1 MAFAIVNGTVQRT
14 FFDGKGA
21 SVKESFTKRDGTE
34 GASYYTAFFDAPHGL
49 SDGDTGKFS
58 GLLSAKVSSYEK
70 DGETRHSAD
79 IVLNS
84 AKFEA
89 AESSEDAPF

>member
-14 FFDGKGA
+14 FFGGKGA
-21 SVKESFTKRDGTE
+21 SVKESFTKRNGSE

-49 SDGDTGKFS
+49 AEGSTGKFS

-70 DGETRHSAD
+70 EGETRHSAD

-89 AESSEDAPF
+89 AESEDSSPF

>member
-1 MAFAIVNGTVQRT
+1 MAFAIVNGSVQRT

-21 SVKESFTKRDGTE
+21 SVKETFTKRDGTE

-49 SDGDTGKFS
+49 SEGDTGKFS
-58 GLLSAKVSSYEK
+58 GLLSAKPNSYEK

-89 AESSEDAPF
+89 AESEDTPF

>member
-21 SVKESFTKRDGTE
+21 SVKETFTKRDGTE

-49 SDGDTGKFS
+49 AEGATGKFS
-58 GLLSAKVSSYEK
+58 GLLSSKVSSYEK
-70 DGETRHSAD
+70 EGETRHSAD

-89 AESSEDAPF
+89 AESDADSPF

>member
-1 MAFAIVNGTVQRT
+1 MAFAIVNGSVQRT

-21 SVKESFTKRDGTE
+21 SVKETFTKRDGTE

-49 SDGDTGKFS
+49 SEGDTGKFS
-58 GLLSAKVSSYEK
+58 GLLSAKSNSYEK

-89 AESSEDAPF
+89 AESEDTPF

>member
-1 MAFAIVNGTVQRT
+1 MAFAIVNGSVQRT

-21 SVKESFTKRDGTE
+21 SVKETFTKRDGTE

-49 SDGDTGKFS
+49 SEGDTGKFS
-58 GLLSAKVSSYEK
+58 GLLSAKSNSYEK

-89 AESSEDAPF
+89 AESEDAPF